1 MANKILY
8 INNVKCMNVE
18 SRENLRRCAY
28 EAFKN
33 NESGYAVS
41 RKLKVRESTVYRW
54 YKEFK
59 IKGETAISESKRGA
73 NVSEHAALSKEERNK
88 LEKDVRDK
96 TPDQLKF
103 DFALWSSKAIKEYVQ
118 RKFGINIS
126 RRTARRYM
134 NALGFTYQC
143 PTRRAKEQNPKAVAD
158 WLENTYPSIKA
169 QAEENKAQIMW
180 ADETTNMLGAERRA
194 GFSPRGKTPVLRA
207 PDKRKI
213 RCSSISA
220 IANNG
225 ALEFMFFDNSINADI
240 FKLFCEK
247 LIKGKDCPVYLIVD
261 NLRVHHA
268 KVLSPWFDEQKA
280 LNKLLIFYLPSY
292 SPELN
297 PDEYLNR
304 DIKAHLAEKSIPKSK
319 KALKRA
325 IQRHLMNRQND
336 KESVIKLFHKDENVK
351 IG

>member
-41 RKLKVRESTVYRW
+41 RKLKVRKSTVYRW

-59 IKGETAISESKRGA
+59 TKGETAISESKRGA
-73 NVSEHAALSKEERNK
+73 DVSEHAALSKEERNK

-96 TPDQLKF
+96 PPDQLKF
-103 DFALWSSKAIKEYVQ
+103 DFVLWSSKAIKEYVQ

-169 QAEENKAQIMW
+169 QAVNFPP
-180 ADETTNMLGAERRA
+180 NFGH
-194 GFSPRGKTPVLRA
+194 PVPL
-207 PDKRKI
+207 
-213 RCSSISA
+213 
-220 IANNG
+220 
-225 ALEFMFFDNSINADI
+225 
-240 FKLFCEK
+240 
-247 LIKGKDCPVYLIVD
+247 
-261 NLRVHHA
+261 
-268 KVLSPWFDEQKA
+268 
-280 LNKLLIFYLPSY
+280 
-292 SPELN
+292 
-297 PDEYLNR
+297 
-304 DIKAHLAEKSIPKSK
+304 
-319 KALKRA
+319 
-325 IQRHLMNRQND
+325 
-336 KESVIKLFHKDENVK
+336 
-351 IG
+351 